1 MYVSRK
7 VIEPGDLISG
17 AVVVGNLVFT
27 AGMTGG
33 SGDTETQIRNTFKRL
48 KEVLEK
54 AGTSFEHVVKGT
66 VYLKDLSD
74 REKYLNKIWKEMFP
88 NNPPA
93 RTCIEVGLAG
103 DTRVEIELIAV
114 IPEK

>member
-1 MYVSRK
+1 MSRK
-7 VIEPGDLISG
+7 LVAPGSLISG
-17 AVVVGNLVFT
+17 AIVVGNLVFT

-33 SGDTETQIRNTFKRL
+33 SGDTETQIRNTFQRL

-54 AGTSFEHVVKGT
+54 AGTSLENVVKAT
-66 VYLKDLSD
+66 VYLTDLSD

-88 NNPPA
+88 ENPPA
-93 RTCIEVGLAG
+93 RTCIQVGLAG
-103 DTRVEIELIAV
+103 DTKVEIEMIAV